1 MPTRSNTAPD
11 KLLPLTDPEAILRA
25 GNAERRRIAH
35 LQPPSPT
42 TAPPLP
48 SPSTAPLH
56 PFLPTKMP
64 DETTQ
69 GEEQT
74 TESTRTADASDM
86 QTAKDWF
93 KAVFKLQH
101 ASITQA
107 QEDRQQAIA
116 DRRADRQIF
125 LAAHQANAA
134 RIGRLEDL
142 LLAMNVKNEVDA
154 RPVQAA
160 PGRVDLQKFR
170 TSDGP
175 IYRGPFQET
184 EPFLR
189 WIHGVQIFFDT
200 KDVSNSADRIKIL
213 GNLIAETNL
222 QSFYANEA
230 SGFLTKSWNE
240 FKVRLFDFALPTN
253 WRSGLQRQV
262 CKLEMSP
269 TESFLEYST
278 RARTLQSLFNFD
290 AGATSKLGDL
300 QLAQFLVYGLTD
312 ALQDRINERQ
322 LLETTPFVYG
332 PFEKQANAS
341 FLALQRPAETPA
353 LLRPTS
359 NTSPNLS
366 RDEFIWRVHSFLDS
380 RGLCHFCKKHCGSVN
395 GACPGPLNRA
405 HVDIPANYQA
415 PAKPVDYSAPRAW
428 SSPSG
433 PSSTPGK
440 PTQPPA
446 GRPSARAASV
456 AGVTDV
462 TPLEAQVSA
471 LQLDAAIREDGRW
484 DTDFDDEGYYPS
496 MEPAAVAALED
507 LDRQLLANEIEK
519 AEQADLADA
528 IAGHPGRA

>member
-1 MPTRSNTAPD
+1 MPD
-11 KLLPLTDPEAILRA
+11 K
-25 GNAERRRIAH
+25 
-35 LQPPSPT
+35 
-42 TAPPLP
+42 
-48 SPSTAPLH
+48 
-56 PFLPTKMP
+56 
-64 DETTQ
+64 TTQ

-93 KAVFKLQH
+93 KAVFKIQH
-101 ASITQA
+101 ALITQA
-107 QEDRQQAIA
+107 QEDHQQAIA
-116 DRRADRQIF
+116 DRRADQQIF

-222 QSFYANEA
+222 QLFYANKA

-240 FKVRLFDFALPTN
+240 FKVRMFDFALPTN

-262 CKLEMSP
+262 RKLEMSP
-269 TESFLEYST
+269 TESFLE
-278 RARTLQSLFNFD
+278 
-290 AGATSKLGDL
+290 
-300 QLAQFLVYGLTD
+300 
-312 ALQDRINERQ
+312 
-322 LLETTPFVYG
+322 
-332 PFEKQANAS
+332 
-341 FLALQRPAETPA
+341 
-353 LLRPTS
+353 
-359 NTSPNLS
+359 
-366 RDEFIWRVHSFLDS
+366 
-380 RGLCHFCKKHCGSVN
+380 
-395 GACPGPLNRA
+395 A

-456 AGVTDV
+456 AGVTDI
-462 TPLEAQVSA
+462 TPLEAQVSV

-484 DTDFDDEGYYPS
+484 DTYFDDEGYYPS
-496 MEPAAVAALED
+496 MEPAAVAALKD
-507 LDRQLLANEIEK
+507 LDRQLLPNKIEK
-519 AEQADLADA
+519 AKQADLADA

>member
-1 MPTRSNTAPD
+1 MKGTVTCTLWLTRSNTAPD

-35 LQPPSPT
+35 LQLPSPPTAPPPPSPT

-107 QEDRQQAIA
+107 QEDHQQAIA

-175 IYRGPFQET
+175 IYRGPFQKT

-189 WIHGVQIFFDT
+189 WIHGGQIFFDT

-262 CKLEMSP
+262 RKLEMSP

-290 AGATSKLGDL
+290 ASATSKLGDL
-300 QLAQFLVYGLTD
+300 QLAQFL
-312 ALQDRINERQ
+312 
-322 LLETTPFVYG
+322 
-332 PFEKQANAS
+332 QANAS

-366 RDEFIWRVHSFLDS
+366 RDEFIWRVHSFLNS

-405 HVDIPANYQA
+405 HVNIPANYQA
-415 PAKPVDYSAPRAW
+415 PAKPVDCSAPRAW

-462 TPLEAQVSA
+462 TPLKAQVSA
-471 LQLDAAIREDGRW
+471 LQLDTAIREDGRW
-484 DTDFDDEGYYPS
+484 DTDFDNEGYYPS

>member
-1 MPTRSNTAPD
+1 MPTRSNTGPD
-11 KLLPLTDPEAILRA
+11 ELLPLTNPETILRA
-25 GNAERRRIAH
+25 GNTERRRIAH
-35 LQPPSPT
+35 LQPPNSTAPPLPSLT

-56 PFLPTKMP
+56 PSLPTKMP
-64 DETTQ
+64 DKTTQ

-93 KAVFKLQH
+93 KAVFKIQH
-101 ASITQA
+101 ALITQA
-107 QEDRQQAIA
+107 QEDHQQAIA

-222 QSFYANEA
+222 QLFYANKA

-240 FKVRLFDFALPTN
+240 FKVRMFDFALPTN

-262 CKLEMSP
+262 RKLEMSP

-278 RARTLQSLFNFD
+278 RAHTLQSLFNFD
-290 AGATSKLGDL
+290 ASATSKLGDL
-300 QLAQFLVYGLTD
+300 QLDQFLVYGLTD
-312 ALQDRINERQ
+312 ALQDRINER
-322 LLETTPFVYG
+322 
-332 PFEKQANAS
+332 
-341 FLALQRPAETPA
+341 
-353 LLRPTS
+353 
-359 NTSPNLS
+359 
-366 RDEFIWRVHSFLDS
+366 
-380 RGLCHFCKKHCGSVN
+380 
-395 GACPGPLNRA
+395 
-405 HVDIPANYQA
+405 
-415 PAKPVDYSAPRAW
+415 
-428 SSPSG
+428 
-433 PSSTPGK
+433 
-440 PTQPPA
+440 
-446 GRPSARAASV
+446 
-456 AGVTDV
+456 
-462 TPLEAQVSA
+462 
-471 LQLDAAIREDGRW
+471 
-484 DTDFDDEGYYPS
+484 
-496 MEPAAVAALED
+496 
-507 LDRQLLANEIEK
+507 
-519 AEQADLADA
+519 
-528 IAGHPGRA
+528 